1 MSQSIPSF
9 ADLTKSL
16 GAAAFSVS
24 RHSEGPRSATL
35 PVPIQSTHNTAAKLA
50 AASPPQPFQHFQ
62 SSSAPRR
69 LQNESRSSQSN
80 GSKNTVSSSSS
91 VPTTSIG
98 TVAASKPSGTVCF
111 NCGVD
116 STPLWRRDVNSN
128 VVCNSCGLY
137 WKLHG
142 ISRPPS
148 MKRAV
153 IKRRRRRAT
162 NNTSPTEKT
171 VHKTPLSADA
181 SCRSSSLPL
190 HAENQ
195 ELNLSNRMQST
206 FHSGNTME
214 SDNFSGDSR
223 QTSSNCTPWSNVLS
237 YASTP
242 SIPSTPFK
250 ANSSHGMHA
259 DYSSVRE
266 VRFPRMLGLE
276 SLMRAAEL
284 SPPMTSHY
292 ESHHNKRR
300 YYSHQLPHESLLDSL
315 ATVATAEIS
324 LSSKRQ
330 ALGNERNNMVA
341 SSSSNRGDMMPHYL
355 NQSLH
360 QVTYREELQRECERL
375 HKEYR
380 PRAASIEN
388 IISMD
393 VSDCVSE
400 VVVSSG
406 PV

>member
-24 RHSEGPRSATL
+24 RHSKGPHSATL
-35 PVPIQSTHNTAAKLA
+35 PVPIQSTHKTAAKLA
-50 AASPPQPFQHFQ
+50 AASPPQSFQHFQ
-62 SSSAPRR
+62 PSSAPTRR
-69 LQNESRSSQSN
+69 LQNESRSSQSS
-80 GSKNTVSSSSS
+80 GSKNIVSSIS
-91 VPTTSIG
+91 VPTASMG

-162 NNTSPTEKT
+162 NNTSPTEKA
-171 VHKTPLSADA
+171 VRKTPLSADA
-181 SCRSSSLPL
+181 PCRSSSLPL
-190 HAENQ
+190 RAEKQ
-195 ELNLSNRMQST
+195 ELDLSNRMQST
-206 FHSGNTME
+206 FHGGNTME
-214 SDNFSGDSR
+214 SNNFSSGSG

-250 ANSSHGMHA
+250 TNSSHGMHA

-330 ALGNERNNMVA
+330 ALGNERNNMLA

-360 QVTYREELQRECERL
+360 HVTYREELQRECERL

-393 VSDCVSE
+393 VSDCVSK

-406 PV
+406 LV